1 MLTGRVID
9 FGNFCLVPNNQI
21 VRITHMGELWNHF
34 AGTLVRSKTPLAS
47 LGTVRGKRYAGQS
60 TMNFVS
66 LVVHGLSAISVF
78 SDLMFVRLLVASVA
92 VGIVP
97 VLISVV
103 ALALRFTT
111 DLAIPG
117 WNERRGLRNSIGS
130 ADFDATDDQCLRVTR
145 RPIKFPVRAR
155 YSRSELYKGNDL
167 SAQHDDE
174 ANRYVYKGTELD
186 VFALA
191 TNWKAYWASRIETHI
206 GSRVLEVGAGLGA
219 TARILCG
226 NQKKWIALEPDPAL
240 ARRMRNDVH
249 AGDLP
254 SICDVRTGTLQ
265 DLDASERFDT
275 VLYIDVLEH
284 IKNDRDELERAMSRL
299 DVDGRIIVLA
309 PAHQFLYT
317 AFDKSIGHFR
327 RYDRGMISA
336 LNPSGLTLF
345 RFEYL
350 DSFGFLVMSPPRPI
364 S

>member
-1 MLTGRVID
+1 M
-9 FGNFCLVPNNQI
+9 
-21 VRITHMGELWNHF
+21 
-34 AGTLVRSKTPLAS
+34 
-47 LGTVRGKRYAGQS
+47 
-60 TMNFVS
+60 
-66 LVVHGLSAISVF
+66 
-78 SDLMFVRLLVASVA
+78 
-92 VGIVP
+92 
-97 VLISVV
+97 
-103 ALALRFTT
+103 
-111 DLAIPG
+111 
-117 WNERRGLRNSIGS
+117 
-130 ADFDATDDQCLRVTR
+130 
-145 RPIKFPVRAR
+145 
-155 YSRSELYKGNDL
+155 

-206 GSRVLEVGAGLGA
+206 GWRVLEVGAGLGA

-350 DSFGFLVMSPPRPI
+350 DSFGFLASLGNRALLNSSTPSASQILFWDRFMVPVSRYLDPFLGR
-364 S
+364 SFGKSVLAVWRKN